1 MSIELEKYS
10 IGILE
15 DLDSDNVK
23 KIVEFL
29 QLNNCTYIDELLNNY
44 LDLFTFD
51 YEEFKTKFN
60 ILNKKYNYNLIEEVK
75 YNMDILEEFFE

>member
-29 QLNNCTYIDELLNNY
+29 QLNNCDYIDELLNNY

-60 ILNKKYNYNLIEEVK
+60 ILNKKYNYNIIEEIE
-75 YNMDILEEFFE
+75 YNMDIIEEFFE

>member
-10 IGILE
+10 LGILE

-29 QLNNCTYIDELLNNY
+29 QLNNCNYIDELLNNY
-44 LDLFTFD
+44 LDLFTLD

-60 ILNKKYNYNLIEEVK
+60 ILNKKYNYNLIEEIE
-75 YNMDILEEFFE
+75 YNMDIIEEFFE

>member
-29 QLNNCTYIDELLNNY
+29 QLNNCDYIDELLNNY

-60 ILNKKYNYNLIEEVK
+60 ILNKKYNYNLIEEIE
-75 YNMDILEEFFE
+75 YNMDIIEEFFE

>member
-1 MSIELEKYS
+1 MPIDIEKYS
-10 IGILE
+10 VGILE
-15 DLDSDNVK
+15 HLDSDNVK

>member
-1 MSIELEKYS
+1 MSIDIEKYS
-10 IGILE
+10 VGILE
-15 DLDSDNVK
+15 HLGSDNVK

-60 ILNKKYNYNLIEEVK
+60 ILNKKYNYNLIEEIE

>member
-1 MSIELEKYS
+1 MSVELEKYS

-29 QLNNCTYIDELLNNY
+29 QLNNCDYIDELLNNY
-44 LDLFTFD
+44 LDLFTLD
-51 YEEFKTKFN
+51 YEEFKIKFN
-60 ILNKKYNYNLIEEVK
+60 ILNKKYNYNLIEEIE

>member
-15 DLDSDNVK
+15 DLDSDNIK

-51 YEEFKTKFN
+51 YEDFKTKFN
-60 ILNKKYNYNLIEEVK
+60 ALNRKYNYNLIEEVK